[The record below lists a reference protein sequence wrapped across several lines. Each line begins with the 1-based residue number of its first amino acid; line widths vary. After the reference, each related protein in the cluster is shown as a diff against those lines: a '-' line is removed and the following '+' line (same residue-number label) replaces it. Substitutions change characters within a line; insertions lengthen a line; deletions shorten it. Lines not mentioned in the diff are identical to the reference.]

1 VSDRWTV
8 NLTDTLDDI
17 GRRLARLAESVAGD
31 WPDQGGRDWTER
43 AVRLRSELA
52 EQAAVAGRLGGEGT
66 PPDGPGATGA
76 ERPGIRLGDTDGY
89 RVDDQRGVRIAE
101 LPPR

>member
-1 VSDRWTV
+1 V

-43 AVRLRSELA
+43 VARLRSELA
-52 EQAAVAGRLGGEGT
+52 EQAAVAGRLGERT
-66 PPDGPGATGA
+66 APDDPGATGA